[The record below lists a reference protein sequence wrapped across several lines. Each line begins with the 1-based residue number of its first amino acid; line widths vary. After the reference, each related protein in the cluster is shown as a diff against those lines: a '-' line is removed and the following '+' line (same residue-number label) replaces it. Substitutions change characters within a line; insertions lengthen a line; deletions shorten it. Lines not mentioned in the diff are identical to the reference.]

1 MALDSKEIPLGGTET
16 AFGLFF
22 DVLKQAR
29 LGLLS
34 IIPDQ
39 HTLVVWKKKK
49 DTMSMTNLVKK
60 DGIKVANLPSMMAM

>member
-29 LGLLS
+29 LGLLT
-34 IIPDQ
+34 IIPDK
-39 HTLVVWKKKK
+39 HMLVVWKEKP
-49 DTMSMTNLVKK
+49 TRTR
-60 DGIKVANLPSMMAM
+60 

>member
-16 AFGLFF
+16 AFGLFL

-29 LGLLS
+29 FGLLS
-34 IIPDQ
+34 IIPDK
-39 HTLVVWKKKK
+39 HMLAVWKKKP
-49 DTMSMTNLVKK
+49 TRSMTKLVKK

>member
-1 MALDSKEIPLGGTET
+1 MEIFLLVLTIFLMALDSKEIPLGGTET

-34 IIPDQ
+34 IIPDKR
-39 HTLVVWKKKK
+39 TLAVWKKKP
-49 DTMSMTNLVKK
+49 TRTR
-60 DGIKVANLPSMMAM
+60 

>member
-34 IIPDQ
+34 IIPDKRM
-39 HTLVVWKKKK
+39 LAVWKKKP
-49 DTMSMTNLVKK
+49 TRTR
-60 DGIKVANLPSMMAM
+60 

>member
-39 HTLVVWKKKK
+39 RMLVVWKEKP
-49 DTMSMTNLVKK
+49 TRSMTKLVKK

>member
-34 IIPDQ
+34 IIPNE
-39 HTLVVWKKKK
+39 HTLGTESKNQNG
-49 DTMSMTNLVKK
+49 NLRWH
-60 DGIKVANLPSMMAM
+60 LP

>member
-29 LGLLS
+29 FGLLS
-34 IIPDQ
+34 IIPDK
-39 HTLVVWKKKK
+39 HTLSIERKKGH
-49 DTMSMTNLVKK
+49 DEHDQV
-60 DGIKVANLPSMMAM
+60 G